1 MVSNFLTGNK
11 NALKSSNAAIR
22 INFIII
28 QFNNESVVYWT
39 TFHRQFTSEQPWVRI
54 PVKKRGLEQRKR
66 SKINIKNK
74 DSTAI
79 FWNRNKMYIIHTDSG
94 NRNKTKHFT
103 FIDKEFRPK

>member
-54 PVKKRGLEQRKR
+54 PVKKRGLEQSKR
-66 SKINIKNK
+66 SKINIEKARNGLYKNIRFPRYTLHGNIHF
-74 DSTAI
+74 STKVRI
-79 FWNRNKMYIIHTDSG
+79 WYLGLLH
-94 NRNKTKHFT
+94 H
-103 FIDKEFRPK
+103 